1 MSNLVTWVWTGSA
14 FVVPS
19 AMATTAIHAMT
30 MSLAAEWGP
39 HNIRLNAPA
48 PGPFPTEGAWD
59 KLNPISD
66 TVSSATSTAKVPMRR
81 FGRMPELTNL
91 VTFLLSDACDYLTG
105 QTIAIDGG
113 QHLAGPGT
121 FADLQ
126 PDRRTM
132 AGRPRSYRRLGRQ
145 GKIRTDDQR
154 RRKRGLRIERKLFGP
169 EHEMWRDSVRRFVAK
184 EIVPFHDQWEKDGI
198 VPRELWLKAGEAGML
213 CCTVPEEYGG
223 LGLDYLFD
231 AIVYE
236 ELWRVGASGP
246 GFLIHT
252 DLVTTYI
259 LTAGTEEQKREW
271 LPRMVK
277 GEAIGS
283 LGMTEPHAGSDLK
296 AIRTRAER
304 DGNEHFLINGQKV
317 FISNGQ
323 MCDILVLATKTD
335 SSAGAKGVTLFLVD
349 TSLPGF
355 KRGKNLEK
363 LGMKAQ
369 DASELFFDNLRIA
382 ASAMLAAEG
391 EGFKLMMTKLPQ
403 ERLAQA
409 VRSATVTETI
419 NAMTVEYTAERR
431 AFDKSIAD
439 FQNTQFVLADL
450 KARSVMARVFTD
462 KCIELFMAGELDP
475 VDAARAKLVTS
486 ELHCETADRCLQL
499 FGGWG
504 YMWEYPIA
512 RAYADA
518 RIVKIAGGSIEVM
531 KTIISREIFKGRR
544 GRGK

>member
-1 MSNLVTWVWTGSA
+1 M
-14 FVVPS
+14 
-19 AMATTAIHAMT
+19 
-30 MSLAAEWGP
+30 
-39 HNIRLNAPA
+39 
-48 PGPFPTEGAWD
+48 
-59 KLNPISD
+59 
-66 TVSSATSTAKVPMRR
+66 
-81 FGRMPELTNL
+81 
-91 VTFLLSDACDYLTG
+91 
-105 QTIAIDGG
+105 
-113 QHLAGPGT
+113 
-121 FADLQ
+121 
-126 PDRRTM
+126 
-132 AGRPRSYRRLGRQ
+132 
-145 GKIRTDDQR
+145 
-154 RRKRGLRIERKLFGP
+154 IERNLFSP
-169 EHEMWRDSVRRFVAK
+169 EHDMWRESVRRFIEK

-231 AIVYE
+231 VIVYE
-236 ELWRVGASGP
+236 EMWKVGASGP

-252 DLVTTYI
+252 DLVATYI

-271 LPRMVK
+271 LPRMVT

-323 MCDILVLATKTD
+323 MCDVLVLATKTD

-355 KRGKNLEK
+355 TRGKNLEK

-369 DASELFFDNLRIA
+369 DTSELFFDNLRIPA
-382 ASAMLAAEG
+382 NAMLAAEG

-419 NAMTVEYTAERR
+419 IDMTVEYTSERR
-431 AFDKSIAD
+431 AFDQSIAD

-450 KARSVMARVFTD
+450 KARCVMARVFTD

-475 VDAARAKLVTS
+475 VDAAMAKLVTS
-486 ELHCETADRCLQL
+486 ELHCETADKCLQL

-531 KTIISREIFKGRR
+531 KTIIAREMFKGRL
-544 GRGK
+544 GRSK